1 MNNLHKA
8 SHTRARART
17 HTHTH
22 THAHAQVTLT
32 AKAASRRGAATGV
45 TVNVSIAMDSST
57 QAANAVSNMTLAA
70 INAQL
75 LAVNLPAATLLSDP
89 AVVTGASTTSG
100 AASSSST
107 ISASMHSAGNP
118 NANIRAALAALAAL
132 ALCSTLG
139 TPLI

>member
-1 MNNLHKA
+1 
-8 SHTRARART
+8 
-17 HTHTH
+17 
-22 THAHAQVTLT
+22 
-32 AKAASRRGAATGV
+32 V

-57 QAANAVSNMTLAA
+57 QAANAVSTMTLAA

-75 LAVNLPAATLLSDP
+75 LAVNLPAATLLSAP

-100 AASSSST
+100 AASST